1 MKINS
6 IKIKNFRGLRDV
18 DVSLEPN
25 LTVFVGNN
33 GAGKSSVL
41 DAIGI
46 CLSWV
51 IARIIS
57 AKGQGKLINTDE
69 LSNNSTSGMIDASFD
84 AIPNLRIVNKAIKGI
99 EKRVHS
105 DLESLNTYSS
115 AMRSLIEETN
125 FKTNIPVVVHYGVSR
140 VVVDIPLR
148 IKNKHAFDLLETYNG
163 SLSGSANFRD
173 FFEWF
178 RNQEDLE
185 NERFRQAGSVEKLS
199 FQRELNAVRMALSR
213 FMPEYTDLHVRRNPL
228 RMIIRK
234 NDQELRVDQLSDGE
248 KCYMAMV
255 GDLCR
260 RLVLANPLLDNPLLG
275 EGIVM
280 IDELELH
287 LHPVWQ
293 AEIATKLSETFPN
306 IQFVV
311 STHSPSVLNRLPS
324 RCIRILDSS
333 SDGVRVLNSE
343 IGYGLKSD
351 LVLQQIM
358 GQPHVRPVEI
368 DNDFRALF
376 EKIQSGDLEKAK
388 ALFSSLKERVPEEPE
403 LSRAEILICR
413 KETLGV

>member
-1 MKINS
+1 MKINN
-6 IKIKNFRGLRDV
+6 IRIKNFRGLRDV
-18 DVSLEPN
+18 DVSLETD

-57 AKGQGKLINTDE
+57 AKGQGKLIHADE
-69 LSNNSTSGMIDASFD
+69 LSNGATHGQIEATFD
-84 AIPNLRIVNKAIKGI
+84 NIHNLRVVNKAIKGI
-99 EKRVHS
+99 EKKVTS
-105 DLESLNTYSS
+105 DLESLNNY
-115 AMRSLIEETN
+115 AAEMRGRIEGSD

-148 IKNKHAFDLLETYNG
+148 IKNKHAFDLLETYTG
-163 SLSGSANFRD
+163 SLNGSANFRD

-185 NERFRQAGSVEKLS
+185 NERYRQDDTIGEP
-199 FQRELNAVRMALSR
+199 FQRELNAVRNALSR

-228 RMIIRK
+228 RMVVRK
-234 NDQELRVDQLSDGE
+234 NNQELRVDQLSDGE

-260 RLVLANPLLDNPLLG
+260 RLVLANPQMEDPLQG

-287 LHPVWQ
+287 LH
-293 AEIATKLSETFPN
+293 
-306 IQFVV
+306 
-311 STHSPSVLNRLPS
+311 
-324 RCIRILDSS
+324 
-333 SDGVRVLNSE
+333 
-343 IGYGLKSD
+343 
-351 LVLQQIM
+351 
-358 GQPHVRPVEI
+358 
-368 DNDFRALF
+368 
-376 EKIQSGDLEKAK
+376 
-388 ALFSSLKERVPEEPE
+388 
-403 LSRAEILICR
+403 
-413 KETLGV
+413 